1 MKAMRIHSYGHA
13 DQMKLE
19 ETPRPAVR
27 SAEALIKIRAAGVN
41 PVDWKIRE
49 GYLKNVFRA
58 SFPLT
63 LGQDFAGDVVETGTD
78 IRDFKVGEKVFGF
91 ASGTYAEY
99 TTLSAKDLVR
109 MPATTDYT
117 TAASIPTAGL
127 TAYQLVVDVVKAA
140 KDQRILIHGAAGG
153 VGAFAVQLAR
163 WKQARVFV
171 TASSQDVAYLKTL
184 GAEQVID
191 YRSERFE
198 QMVRDMD
205 AVVDL
210 IGGET
215 LARSY
220 QVLKRGGIIVSTVAA
235 PDEAETRKRQLRGQ
249 GFMMN
254 RDSSQLVRLAALVDQ
269 GVLKPKV
276 SQVLPLSEAPK
287 AHELNEK
294 GKSRGKIV
302 LQVA

>member
-1 MKAMRIHSYGHA
+1 MKAVRIHAYGHA

-19 ETPRPAVR
+19 ETPRPSIR
-27 SAEALIKIRAAGVN
+27 SDEALVKIRAAGVN

-49 GYLKNVFRA
+49 GYLKNVLRA

-63 LGQDFAGDVVETGTD
+63 LGQDFAGDIVEAGKD
-78 IRDFKVGEKVFGF
+78 IRDFKVGDRVFGF

-109 MPATTDYT
+109 MPANTDYM
-117 TAASIPTAGL
+117 TAASIPTPGL
-127 TAYQLVVDVVKAA
+127 TAYQVIFDVVRAA
-140 KDQRILIHGAAGG
+140 KDMRILIHGAAGG
-153 VGAFAVQLAR
+153 VGSFAVQLAR
-163 WKQARVFV
+163 STQARIFA
-171 TASSQDVAYLKTL
+171 TASGQDLAYLRSL

-198 QMVRDMD
+198 QKVKEMD

-220 QVLKRGGIIVSTVAA
+220 QVLKRGGLIVSTVAA
-235 PDEAETRKRQLRGQ
+235 PEQAEIDRRQLRGQ
-249 GFMMN
+249 GFMMK
-254 RDSSQLVRLAALVDQ
+254 REPSQLAQLATLVDQ
-269 GVLKPKV
+269 GVLKPKIG
-276 SQVLPLSEAPK
+276 QVLPLSEAPA

-302 LQVA
+302 LQMV